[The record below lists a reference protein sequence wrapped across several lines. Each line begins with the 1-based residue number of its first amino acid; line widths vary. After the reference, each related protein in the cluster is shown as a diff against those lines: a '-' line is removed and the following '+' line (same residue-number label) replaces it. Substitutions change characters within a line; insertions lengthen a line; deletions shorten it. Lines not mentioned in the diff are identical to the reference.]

1 MAPDVDVC
9 KKCEDNFV
17 VSSKFIQC
25 KICNVKFHTSCAS
38 FKDSWQKVLT
48 DCKNMFW
55 MCDPCKNNFSVG
67 GNENRAAVEI
77 LRKEIDCVNREKILT
92 DKLLSEVQY
101 TNELQKALLKQLEDK
116 VADLENTKHNMKY
129 SEAVKSTSHI
139 SVKKRENTP
148 VLLIQSKNDRTSN
161 DDVMKDV
168 VESINP
174 ADLNVCISATRK
186 VRNGIAIHCDT
197 KSLDVLKSNLSASL
211 GRKYSINVPEKRNPR
226 FLVIDV
232 PSKCSDRPEVF
243 VNNIVL
249 LNDLV
254 SELKSEGDIK
264 FITKLNRLHGIDV
277 VIEVAPY
284 LHKWIMQR
292 GFLYVGWKKCY
303 ITEHVRVKRCFKCC
317 GLGHLDKDCRAQV
330 CCPKCSGDH
339 RLKECKS
346 DCVKCSNCINYNK
359 SYTKNVPTDHK
370 ATSFDCPLYKN
381 YLDNLKQ
388 NINYG

>member
-1 MAPDVDVC
+1 
-9 KKCEDNFV
+9 
-17 VSSKFIQC
+17 
-25 KICNVKFHTSCAS
+25 
-38 FKDSWQKVLT
+38 
-48 DCKNMFW
+48 
-55 MCDPCKNNFSVG
+55 
-67 GNENRAAVEI
+67 
-77 LRKEIDCVNREKILT
+77 
-92 DKLLSEVQY
+92 
-101 TNELQKALLKQLEDK
+101 
-116 VADLENTKHNMKY
+116 
-129 SEAVKSTSHI
+129 
-139 SVKKRENTP
+139 
-148 VLLIQSKNDRTSN
+148 
-161 DDVMKDV
+161 MKDV